1 MAPSTFSSVEEL
13 AELFQETL
21 ETLVVNEPPSID
33 DDLTHFYFVDE
44 LGISEDDFKALKD
57 AVAAGLS
64 FSSELTR
71 PADLSQTWAESL
83 YPDFDTNHLEG
94 VNVSYWLTQ
103 ALSPSD
109 FLYFVDGQNISD
121 ADQVETILHEFNNQ

>member
-1 MAPSTFSSVEEL
+1 MAPSTFNSVEEL

-21 ETLVVNEPPSID
+21 ETLVVNEPPAID
-33 DDLTHFYFVDE
+33 DDPTHFHFVDE

-64 FSSELTR
+64 FSPELTD
-71 PADLSQTWAESL
+71 PTDLAQTWAESL

-94 VNVSYWLTQ
+94 S
-103 ALSPSD
+103 
-109 FLYFVDGQNISD
+109 NISY
-121 ADQVETILHEFNNQ
+121 